1 MPSDTAAPVSLK
13 IAAETKDRIKRLAQ
27 TRQRSAHWLMRQAIE
42 QYVDR
47 EEKRDAFREQALQA
61 WQDYQETGL
70 HVSGQEAVA
79 WLDSWGS
86 DDELPAPEC
95 HR

>member
-1 MPSDTAAPVSLK
+1 MPSDAAVPVSLK
-13 IAAETKDRIKRLAQ
+13 IDAQTKDRIKRLAQ
-27 TRQRSAHWLMRQAIE
+27 TRQRSAHWVMRQAIE

-47 EEKRDAFREQALQA
+47 EEKRDAFRAQALQA

-70 HVSGQEAVA
+70 HVNGQEAVT
-79 WLDSWGS
+79 WLESWGN

-95 HR
+95 HP

>member
-1 MPSDTAAPVSLK
+1 MPTDAAAPVSLK
-13 IAAETKDRIKRLAQ
+13 IDAQTKDRIKRLAQ
-27 TRQRSAHWLMRQAIE
+27 SRQRSAHWVMHQAIE

-61 WQDYQETGL
+61 WQSYQETGL
-70 HVSGQEAVA
+70 HVSGEEVSA
-79 WLDSWGS
+79 WLESWGS

-95 HR
+95 YR